1 VSLGVVSNTERR
13 ATRADLNWTAVEAL
27 DEPSW
32 NGARTGPQAR
42 LASFAIREYRTVVSL
57 KPQDVVVLLKLASR
71 ADATWSYPKLAVEL
85 GMSPS
90 EVHASVRRATQ
101 STLLQE
107 STRSVN
113 QAALLEFLVHAV
125 KYVFPPERGGVTRG
139 LPTAH
144 SAPPLRS
151 HFRAGANLPVV
162 WADPEGTVRG
172 EALEPLYRSVPQAA
186 RADAQLYEW
195 LALVDAVRAGRAR
208 ERELAVAELRRR
220 LS

>member
-1 VSLGVVSNTERR
+1 M
-13 ATRADLNWTAVEAL
+13 
-27 DEPSW
+27 P
-32 NGARTGPQAR
+32 
-42 LASFAIREYRTVVSL
+42 VSL
-57 KPQDVVVLLKLASR
+57 KSQDVVVLLKLVSW

-90 EVHASVRRATQ
+90 EVHASVRRASQ
-101 STLLQE
+101 SGLLQQA
-107 STRSVN
+107 TRSVN
-113 QAALLEFLVHAV
+113 PSALLEFLVHAV
-125 KYVFPPERGGVTRG
+125 KYVFPPKRGGVTRG

-144 SAPPLRS
+144 SAPPLRK
-151 HFRAGANLPVV
+151 HFRASSEMPLV

-208 ERELAVAELRRR
+208 ERELAVAELQRR

>member
-1 VSLGVVSNTERR
+1 MM
-13 ATRADLNWTAVEAL
+13 
-27 DEPSW
+27 
-32 NGARTGPQAR
+32 
-42 LASFAIREYRTVVSL
+42 VSL

-71 ADATWSYPKLAVEL
+71 NGAEWSYPKLAVEL

-90 EVHASVRRATQ
+90 EVHASVQRATQ
-101 STLLQE
+101 SGLLQE
-107 STRSVN
+107 GTRTVN
-113 QAALLEFLVHAV
+113 HGSLLEFLVHAV
-125 KYVFPPERGGVTRG
+125 KYVFPSERGGVTRG

-144 SAPPLRS
+144 SAPPLRQ
-151 HFRAGANLPVV
+151 HFRAGRDMPVV

-172 EALEPLYRSVPQAA
+172 EALEPLYRSVPEAA

-195 LALVDAVRAGRAR
+195 LALVDAVRSGRAR